1 MKKKNI
7 DYYANKLTTA
17 FLKNKLIS
25 PIPKIYSNKLVNAD
39 KFRKLCEKKIK
50 KPIAGF
56 KAGGTGLALI
66 KKLKEKEPFIA
77 SVYKHNVLKNNQKI
91 KINKYVLGIELEVC
105 YLIKKDFFTHKKKL
119 TKKNVTKII
128 THIGPCIEIAGYRQ
142 KKKGIKSFGDLSSDF
157 GGNIKFVLG
166 KLKKYKNQKVKNL
179 KTYIFNRSDSQRV
192 IGNTNTVYRDPINSL
207 LFVLKKLKKDKV
219 DHKSNFYVFTG
230 STVGVVPITSKGTY
244 TGYIKD
250 LGTVR
255 ARIS

>member
-7 DYYANKLTTA
+7 DYYANRLSTA

-25 PIPKIYSNKLVNAD
+25 PIPNIYSKKLVNAD

-66 KKLKEKEPFIA
+66 KKLNEKEPFIA
-77 SVYKHNVLKNNQKI
+77 SVYKHNVLNNNQKI
-91 KINKYVLGIELEVC
+91 KINKYVLGVELEVC
-105 YLIKKDFFTHKKKL
+105 YIIKKDFFTNKKKL
-119 TKKNVTKII
+119 SKKNVNKLI

-166 KLKKYKNQKVKNL
+166 KLKKYKNQNVKNL
-179 KTYIFNRSDSQRV
+179 KTYISNRSVSQKV
-192 IGNTNTVYRDPINSL
+192 IGNTNTVYGDPINSL
-207 LFVLKKLKKDKV
+207 LFVLKKLKKDKIN
-219 DHKSNFYVFTG
+219 HKTNFYVFTG
-230 STVGVVPITSKGTY
+230 STVGVVPIISKGTY
-244 TGYIKD
+244 TGNIEN

-255 ARIS
+255 AKIS

>member
-7 DYYANKLTTA
+7 DYYANRLSTA

-25 PIPKIYSNKLVNAD
+25 PIPNIYSKKLVNAD

-66 KKLKEKEPFIA
+66 KKLNEKEPFIA
-77 SVYKHNVLKNNQKI
+77 SVYKHNVLNNNQKI
-91 KINKYVLGIELEVC
+91 KINKYVLGVELEVC
-105 YLIKKDFFTHKKKL
+105 YRIKKDFFTNKKKL
-119 TKKNVTKII
+119 SKKNVNKLI

-166 KLKKYKNQKVKNL
+166 KLKKYKNQNVKNL
-179 KTYIFNRSDSQRV
+179 KTYISNRSVSQKV
-192 IGNTNTVYRDPINSL
+192 IGNTNTVYGDPINSL
-207 LFVLKKLKKDKV
+207 LFVLKKLKKDKIN
-219 DHKSNFYVFTG
+219 HKTNFYVFTG
-230 STVGVVPITSKGTY
+230 STVGVVPIISKGTY
-244 TGYIKD
+244 TGNIEN

-255 ARIS
+255 AKIS